1 MFTKEEYFIIFDVF
15 ENLETENDEVK
26 ILKEKMKLI
35 KEQYLLSEEMNKKMT
50 DLQDKINCL
59 TKKEEV

>member
-15 ENLETENDEVK
+15 ENLETEKDDVK

-35 KEQYLLSEEMNKKMT
+35 KEQYILSEEMNKKMSEI
-50 DLQDKINCL
+50 QDKINCL

>member
-15 ENLETENDEVK
+15 ENLETSEDEVK

-35 KEQYLLSEEMNKKMT
+35 KEQYILSEEMNKKMT

>member
-15 ENLETENDEVK
+15 ENLETEKDDVK

-35 KEQYLLSEEMNKKMT
+35 KEQYILSEEMNKKMT

>member
-15 ENLETENDEVK
+15 ENLETDNDEVK

-35 KEQYLLSEEMNKKMT
+35 KEQYILSEEMNKKMSEI
-50 DLQDKINCL
+50 QDKINCL